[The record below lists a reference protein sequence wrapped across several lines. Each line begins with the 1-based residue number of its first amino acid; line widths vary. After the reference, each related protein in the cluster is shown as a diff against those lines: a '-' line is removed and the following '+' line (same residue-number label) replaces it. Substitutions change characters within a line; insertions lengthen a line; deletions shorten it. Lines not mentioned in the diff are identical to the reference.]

1 MLSSNRLFKQILKK
15 QKYQFVGY
23 HSAVKKCRWLHE
35 SLTKNRICYKQQ
47 FYGIESHRCLQM
59 TPYLNCN
66 FRCAFC
72 WRIHPDDIDISPLH
86 IPSWN
91 DPQTIVEESLKAQR
105 KILSG
110 YKSHVITGRLSSSKY
125 HEALHPRHAAISLD
139 GEPTLYPMIGELIAE
154 YNKREFTSFLV
165 TNGSNPSV
173 LTNLTKE
180 PTQLYLSIYAPNHDT
195 FTSLCKPNSSS
206 NWFKV
211 KETLRSL
218 PSFTCPTVV
227 RLTLVKGYNMHDL
240 GSYIDLL
247 KEAEPTY
254 IEAKAYM
261 YVGYSRSRLSF
272 EAMPTYQDI
281 QEFSETLAEELNYNI
296 IGSSIDS
303 RVLLLSRL
311 KTPQRLV

>member
-1 MLSSNRLFKQILKK
+1 
-15 QKYQFVGY
+15 
-23 HSAVKKCRWLHE
+23 
-35 SLTKNRICYKQQ
+35 
-47 FYGIESHRCLQM
+47 M
-59 TPYLNCN
+59 TPYINCN

-72 WRIHPDDIDISPLH
+72 WRFHPEDIDISPLH
-86 IPSWN
+86 IPRWN

-110 YKSHVITGRLSSSKY
+110 YKSHVITGKLSSSKY

-154 YNKREFTSFLV
+154 YDKREFTSFLV

-180 PTQLYLSIYAPNHDT
+180 PTQLYLSLYAPNHDT
-195 FTSLCKPNSSS
+195 FTSLCKPISSS
-206 NWFKV
+206 NWLKV
-211 KETLRSL
+211 RETLRSL

-227 RLTLVKGYNMHDL
+227 RLTLVKGYNMHDPR
-240 GSYIDLL
+240 SYIDLL

-281 QEFSETLAEELNYNI
+281 QEFSKTLAEELNYNI
-296 IGSSIDS
+296 IESSMDS
-303 RVLLLSRL
+303 RVILLSRL
-311 KTPQRLV
+311 TTPQRLV